1 MYVCSL
7 KLLHM
12 KKTIGVV
19 LVLLLACNKNSNQH
33 SIIVPDVIQAEKR
46 RGNITGAIQIIDLDG
61 KLLQDA
67 SGVTVS
73 IEQST
78 VSTKTQANGRWTLDS
93 IPFGTYDISISK
105 TGYGIA
111 KIMGVY
117 HAATNNA
124 TTTIG
129 KSKTIN
135 LVSSIEVTE
144 LKAKKTTDVNPSLAS
159 LIASGLAEDGFIF
172 DPVFNSPT
180 PGEKKIRLFF
190 SNTADVSTTN
200 YVVTEKQKYS
210 GGSNESENYNFG
222 LSWFVSN
229 GFQPGQTVYV
239 KAFGDGYGDDD
250 YDDPISGLSIFPSL
264 AAKGSPVTSFVLPMK

>member
-1 MYVCSL
+1 
-7 KLLHM
+7 
-12 KKTIGVV
+12 
-19 LVLLLACNKNSNQH
+19 
-33 SIIVPDVIQAEKR
+33 
-46 RGNITGAIQIIDLDG
+46 
-61 KLLQDA
+61 
-67 SGVTVS
+67 
-73 IEQST
+73 
-78 VSTKTQANGRWTLDS
+78 
-93 IPFGTYDISISK
+93 
-105 TGYGIA
+105 
-111 KIMGVY
+111 
-117 HAATNNA
+117 
-124 TTTIG
+124 
-129 KSKTIN
+129 
-135 LVSSIEVTE
+135 
-144 LKAKKTTDVNPSLAS
+144 
-159 LIASGLAEDGFIF
+159 LAEDGFIF

>member
-1 MYVCSL
+1 
-7 KLLHM
+7 M

-61 KLLQDA
+61 KLVQDA

-78 VSTKTQANGRWTLDS
+78 VSTKTQPNGRWTLDS

-105 TGYGIA
+105 PGCGIA
-111 KIMGVY
+111 KIMGIY
-117 HAATNNA
+117 HAATNNG
-124 TTTIG
+124 TTLIG
-129 KSKTIN
+129 NSRTIN
-135 LVSSIEVTE
+135 QISTIEVT
-144 LKAKKTTDVNPSLAS
+144 AINTKKVSDVNPTLPA
-159 LIASGLAEDGFIF
+159 LIASGIAEDGIVF
-172 DPVFNSPT
+172 DPVFSSTT

-200 YVVTEKQKYS
+200 YVVTEKQKFS
-210 GGSNESENYNFG
+210 GGARESENYNFG

>member
-1 MYVCSL
+1 
-7 KLLHM
+7 M

-33 SIIVPDVIQAEKR
+33 SIVVPDVIQAENR
-46 RGNITGAIQIIDLDG
+46 RGNITGVIQLYDIDG

-67 SGVTVS
+67 SGVSVS
-73 IEQST
+73 IEQSS

-93 IPFGTYDISISK
+93 IPFGTYDIAITKS
-105 TGYGIA
+105 GYGIA
-111 KIMGVY
+111 RIMGVY
-117 HAATNNA
+117 HAASNHG
-124 TTTIG
+124 TTIIG
-129 KSKTIN
+129 KSRSIN
-135 LVSSIEVTE
+135 QISTIEVTE
-144 LKAKKTTDVNPSLAS
+144 IKTKKTTEVNPNLAS
-159 LIASGLAEDGFIF
+159 LIASGIAEDGIIF

-200 YVVTEKQKYS
+200 YMVTEKQRFS
-210 GGSNESENYNFG
+210 GKSNESENYNFG

-239 KAFGDGYGDDD
+239 KAFGDGFADDE
-250 YDDPISGLSIFPSL
+250 YDDPISGLFIFPSL
-264 AAKGSPVTSFVLPMK
+264 AAKGSPVNSFVVPLK